1 MPPRCYGY
9 ENEEELLKMRKY
21 NDNKKKKLK
30 YWRDKYGLDIKEEQ
44 YEEFSKYSTQ
54 IKKIIPIIPLIKSL
68 NPIL

>member
-9 ENEEELLKMRKY
+9 ENEAEMLKMRKY

-30 YWRDKYGLDIKEEQ
+30 YWRDKYGLDIKDEQ

-54 IKKIIPIIPLIKSL
+54 IKKIIPILPLIKSL
-68 NPIL
+68 DSII